1 MRRVVIFALAPLGL
15 LAACEDRNVSP
26 TTTTNPPSASA
37 PAPQTMPSPERNPSP
52 VTPPPA
58 PDNTARNE
66 RDRDGGTMTPG
77 DQSESASDRKIT
89 ADVRSA
95 ITSDTSMS
103 LNARNV
109 KIITINGVVTL
120 RGPVETQ
127 AEKDAIEA
135 KAEAVAGVSSVDN
148 QLEVKSGSAQ
158 GQPTTP

>member
-1 MRRVVIFALAPLGL
+1 MKRTAAIFALAPLGL
-15 LAACEDRNVSP
+15 LAACEDRSTSP
-26 TTTTNPPSASA
+26 STTTNPPSTSV
-37 PAPQTMPSPERNPSP
+37 PAPQTMPTPERNPSP

-58 PDNTARNE
+58 PDNTGRNE
-66 RDRDGGTMTPG
+66 RDRDGGTMTPE
-77 DQSESASDRKIT
+77 DQSESAADRKIT

-109 KIITINGVVTL
+109 KIITLNGVVTL

-148 QLEVKSGSAQ
+148 QLEVKSGSSAA
-158 GQPTTP
+158 PKTP